1 MERFDTARTVDAR
14 KEEIVQKDK
23 SEKILED
30 YNDVFADMYN
40 VLVFNKRYLDEDRL

>member
-30 YNDVFADMYN
+30 YNDGTF
-40 VLVFNKRYLDEDRL
+40 

>member
-1 MERFDTARTVDAR
+1 MRIARRRLDKSGESLWRDLTRQELWMHR

-30 YNDVFADMYN
+30 YNDGTF
-40 VLVFNKRYLDEDRL
+40 